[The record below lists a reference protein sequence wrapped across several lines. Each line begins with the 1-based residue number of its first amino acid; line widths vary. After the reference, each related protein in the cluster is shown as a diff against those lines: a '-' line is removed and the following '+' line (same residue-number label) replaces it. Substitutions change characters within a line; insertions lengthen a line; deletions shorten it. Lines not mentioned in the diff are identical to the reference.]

1 MKKVFKWFLIIP
13 CMIAI
18 VFMVL
23 LVSCAGPAA
32 EEPTLTPAE
41 EATAT
46 THTLEGHDDCLLCHE
61 TGVGEAGIIPADP
74 SGRTHDTCVPCPKPT
89 E

>member
-1 MKKVFKWFLIIP
+1 MKKVSKWFVIIP
-13 CMIAI
+13 CMMAML
-18 VFMVL
+18 FMVL
-23 LVSCAGPAA
+23 LVSCAGSAA

-46 THTLEGHDDCLLCHE
+46 THTLEGRDDCLMCHE
-61 TGVGEAGIIPADP
+61 TGVGEAGIIPADH
-74 SGRTHDTCVPCPKPT
+74 SGRTNDTCITCHKPV